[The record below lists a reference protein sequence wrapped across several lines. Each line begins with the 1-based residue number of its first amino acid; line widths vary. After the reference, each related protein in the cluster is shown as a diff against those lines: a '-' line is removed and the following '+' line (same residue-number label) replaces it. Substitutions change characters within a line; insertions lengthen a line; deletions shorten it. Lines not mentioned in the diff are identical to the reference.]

1 MVTQPLAEAFPVG
14 DFLAEELE
22 ERGWS
27 EADFAAIMGRP
38 TRFVK
43 EIISG
48 ERELTR
54 ESAELVGAARGTSAE
69 LLSLIHIS
77 EPTRREW
84 LSRMPSSA

>member
-1 MVTQPLAEAFPVG
+1 MATQPLAEAFPVG

-27 EADFAAIMGRP
+27 EADFTAIMGRP
-38 TRFVK
+38 T
-43 EIISG
+43 
-48 ERELTR
+48 
-54 ESAELVGAARGTSAE
+54 
-69 LLSLIHIS
+69 LSLIHIS